1 MGAGLGSARV
11 CSTTRAWIIYGGAL
25 CYRHLHELFDHSRD
39 ELDELFSDAVREEQI
54 ERKLSLLEEQW
65 SSETLTLGD
74 HKGRAACILKVRRM
88 WNGMASTR
96 AC

>member
-1 MGAGLGSARV
+1 MRGSILAV
-11 CSTTRAWIIYGGAL
+11 LYATDIFANFL
-25 CYRHLHELFDHSRD
+25 KLSRD

-74 HKGRAACILKVRRM
+74 HKGRAACILKVRGM
-88 WNGMASTR
+88 WNDLAPTH

>member
-1 MGAGLGSARV
+1 M
-11 CSTTRAWIIYGGAL
+11 THAWLNSGGAL
-25 CYRHLHELFDHSRD
+25 CYRHLCKLSKLHRD

-88 WNGMASTR
+88 WDDLAPTH

>member
-1 MGAGLGSARV
+1 MRGSILAV
-11 CSTTRAWIIYGGAL
+11 LYATDIFANFL
-25 CYRHLHELFDHSRD
+25 KFSRD

-74 HKGRAACILKVRRM
+74 HKGRAACILKVRCM
-88 WNGMASTR
+88 WNAMVCMH

>member
-1 MGAGLGSARV
+1 MAH
-11 CSTTRAWIIYGGAL
+11 AWLNSGGAL
-25 CYRHLHELFDHSRD
+25 CYIHPHELSLKSRD

-88 WNGMASTR
+88 WNEMASTH